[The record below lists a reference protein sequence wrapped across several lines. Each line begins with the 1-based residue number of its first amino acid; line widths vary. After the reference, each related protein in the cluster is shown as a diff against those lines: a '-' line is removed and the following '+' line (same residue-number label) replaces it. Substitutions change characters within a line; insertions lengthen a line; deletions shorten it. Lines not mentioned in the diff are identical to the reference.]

1 MTSYQPLRRVAILS
15 AVLAVGGAAQPVAL
29 DPTSSA
35 GDFFGLARIHSF
47 HLTIA
52 KADFNKMGP
61 AGEPAGVYMEVP
73 ATLQFDDRNGGTISL
88 RYKGNSSYKYAP
100 AVLKRSL
107 KLDLGS
113 SELNLNNN
121 AFDPSQ
127 MREALAYDVFRRA
140 GVPAPRTAFARVF
153 LTVPGTYARK
163 YLGLFT
169 VVEQIDQAFFE
180 DRWHRHVGL
189 LVKPED
195 LKGMPYL
202 GADWASYQ
210 RPYGSRTAPDNDDA
224 ARFIAF
230 VKLLNEATDDEF
242 ARRVGDYLDVDAF
255 LRFLAC
261 EVVLVN
267 TDSPLAMHHNY
278 WMTVHPATRKI
289 VWIPWDMNMAFG
301 GFKPSDADLSLHE
314 PSVAG
319 AFPLAE
325 RMLAI
330 GDIAARYDL
339 IVREIVTT
347 NFTVARIDQQIAAI
361 KSVVGDAAAAEHDA
375 IVSGA
380 PPLRQFVVDRVQA
393 VTGQLEGRRRGT
405 PARAPIA
412 TLGAN
417 R

>member
-202 GADWASYQ
+202 GADWASISTST
-210 RPYGSRTAPDNDDA
+210 RFSVSSR
-224 ARFIAF
+224 
-230 VKLLNEATDDEF
+230 VKW
-242 ARRVGDYLDVDAF
+242 
-255 LRFLAC
+255 C
-261 EVVLVN
+261 
-267 TDSPLAMHHNY
+267 
-278 WMTVHPATRKI
+278 W
-289 VWIPWDMNMAFG
+289 
-301 GFKPSDADLSLHE
+301 
-314 PSVAG
+314 
-319 AFPLAE
+319 
-325 RMLAI
+325 
-330 GDIAARYDL
+330 
-339 IVREIVTT
+339 
-347 NFTVARIDQQIAAI
+347 
-361 KSVVGDAAAAEHDA
+361 
-375 IVSGA
+375 
-380 PPLRQFVVDRVQA
+380 
-393 VTGQLEGRRRGT
+393 
-405 PARAPIA
+405 
-412 TLGAN
+412 
-417 R
+417 